1 MKNNILINP
10 YKPYTSRGIGNIIE
24 GISPFIFEKA
34 LGVFNIVKDIRYKNI
49 MKRRI
54 LSIKLFGEI
63 SIETI
68 NRCNG
73 TCSFCPVNK
82 NLDTREFHLM
92 KKELFFSI
100 IEQLHNLDYKGT
112 VSVYCN
118 NEALLDK
125 RIFDFSDYARKELP
139 LASLVLS
146 TNGLLLTTEKFY
158 RIIPN
163 LDLLI
168 IDNYDDDLKLPHRIK
183 EIYTIC
189 KNDDKY
195 KNKVWIVLRKK
206 NEILTTRGGQAKNRK
221 KTTKTFISPCIY
233 PFWQIAV
240 RPTGEVSLC
249 CNDPLGEG
257 TLGNLNKE
265 SIVDVWNGHKY
276 IQFRETMF
284 KEGRK
289 NLLMCKYCDTIVV

>member
-1 MKNNILINP
+1 
-10 YKPYTSRGIGNIIE
+10 
-24 GISPFIFEKA
+24 
-34 LGVFNIVKDIRYKNI
+34 

-54 LSIKLFGEI
+54 LSIKFFGEI
-63 SIETI
+63 VIETI

-100 IEQLHNLDYKGT
+100 IEQLHNLNYKGT
-112 VSVYCN
+112 VSLYGN

-125 RIFDFSDYARKELP
+125 RIFEFLDYARKELP
-139 LASLVLS
+139 FASLVLS
-146 TNGLLLTTEKFY
+146 TNGLLLTNEKFY

-168 IDNYDDDLKLPHRIK
+168 IDNYDDDLRLPPRIK
-183 EIYTIC
+183 DIYTIY
-189 KNDDKY
+189 KNDEKY

-206 NEILTTRGGQAKNRK
+206 NEILTTRGGQARNRK
-221 KTTKTFISPCIY
+221 KITNTFISPCIY
-233 PFWQIAV
+233 PFLQMAV
-240 RPTGEVSLC
+240 RPTGEVGLC
-249 CNDPLGEG
+249 CNDALGEG
-257 TLGNLNKE
+257 TLGDLNKE
-265 SIVDVWNGHKY
+265 SIVDAWNGHKY

-289 NLLMCKYCDTIVV
+289 NLLMCKNCDTIVV

>member
-1 MKNNILINP
+1 MRNNILINP
-10 YKPYTSRGIGNIIE
+10 YKPYTPRGIGNIIE
-24 GISPFIFEKA
+24 RISPFIFERA
-34 LGVFNIVKDIRYKNI
+34 LGVFNIVKDIRYKNTL
-49 MKRRI
+49 KRRV
-54 LSIKLFGEI
+54 LSTRFFGEI
-63 SIETI
+63 AIETI

-92 KKELFFSI
+92 KKELFYSI
-100 IEQLHNLDYKGT
+100 IEQLHNLNYKGNVT
-112 VSVYCN
+112 LFCN
-118 NEALLDK
+118 NEPLLDK
-125 RIFDFSDYARKELP
+125 RIFEFLDHARNKLP
-139 LASLVLS
+139 CSLFNLS
-146 TNGLLLTTEKFY
+146 TNGILLTIEKFY

-168 IDNYDDDLKLPHRIK
+168 IDNYDDDLKLPPHIK
-183 EIYTIC
+183 DIYNIC
-189 KNDDKY
+189 KNDEKY

-221 KTTKTFISPCIY
+221 NTIKTFISPCVY
-233 PFWQIAV
+233 PFSQMVV
-240 RPTGEVSLC
+240 RPTGEVGLC
-249 CNDPLGEG
+249 CNDALGEG
-257 TLGNLNKE
+257 TLGDLNTE

-289 NLLMCKYCDTIVV
+289 NLSVCKYCDTIVV